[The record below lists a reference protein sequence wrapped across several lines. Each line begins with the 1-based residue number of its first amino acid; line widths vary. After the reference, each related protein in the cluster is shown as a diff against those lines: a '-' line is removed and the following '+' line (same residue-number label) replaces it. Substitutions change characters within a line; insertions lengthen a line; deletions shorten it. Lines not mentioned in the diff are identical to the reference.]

1 MLIVVTAS
9 GLPLSSEVVSQEY
22 GHVGSSMIHTSPGLM
37 TMGGP
42 R

>member
-22 GHVGSSMIHTSPGLM
+22 GQVGS
-37 TMGGP
+37 
-42 R
+42 